1 MSREPANDL
10 VALADLDA
18 RIPTER
24 LELWPLGR
32 EHAVDLSSVL
42 SDASLYEYTHD
53 VPPASLS
60 DLRATY
66 AYLETRR
73 SPDGT
78 ELWLNWVLRERATGM
93 TIGYVQATV
102 SSRHADL
109 AWVVGTPWQRRGYA
123 AEAAHALVQ
132 WLQSAGIKVCR
143 AKIHPAHTA
152 SQRVAASA
160 GLVRTHETVDGE
172 DVWVRR
178 I

>member
-1 MSREPANDL
+1 VSQEPANDL
-10 VALADLDA
+10 VALAELDA

-32 EHAVDLSSVL
+32 EHAGDLFSVL
-42 SDASLYEYTHD
+42 SDSSLYQYTRD

-78 ELWLNWVLRERATGM
+78 ELWLNWVLREIASGM

-102 SSRHADL
+102 NSR
-109 AWVVGTPWQRRGYA
+109 
-123 AEAAHALVQ
+123 
-132 WLQSAGIKVCR
+132 
-143 AKIHPAHTA
+143 
-152 SQRVAASA
+152 
-160 GLVRTHETVDGE
+160 
-172 DVWVRR
+172 
-178 I
+178 